1 MKGSLFLRLGF
12 GAPNARQNDATS
24 TSAVSVTSFKKLIK
38 SIKSHAKRTLSYLKG
53 TKLQCIV
60 LLQDVTS
67 P

>member
-12 GAPNARQNDATS
+12 GAPNARRNDVTS
-24 TSAVSVTSFKKLIK
+24 ASAVSVTSFKKL
-38 SIKSHAKRTLSYLKG
+38 IKSHAKRTLSYLKG
-53 TKLQCIV
+53 TKLQCII